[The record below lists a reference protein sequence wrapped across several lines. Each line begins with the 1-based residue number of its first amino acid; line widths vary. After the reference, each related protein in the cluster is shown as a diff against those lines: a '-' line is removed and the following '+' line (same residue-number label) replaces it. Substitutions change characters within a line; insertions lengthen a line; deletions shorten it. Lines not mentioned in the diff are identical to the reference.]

1 MRKLTPINFPSC
13 LFIEHKS
20 LLCIRTETWK
30 WRKRLKAGWIFPF
43 LNRQMPSLSGCVN
56 DFNCHLRKTSLL
68 PSLNNVSIP
77 NFPYFSISGDLG
89 STQKTLGCNYRI
101 IMLSPWIIV
110 YPTGGIPSRSLWL
123 FFSNE
128 VPSLIKRNQSEDLS
142 TLGLP
147 APTAGRLWEPLSH
160 SQFKRQGRDFE
171 ICVWFLFDT
180 ARLCSFSGWL
190 ALYVALSSRD
200 IYDAYSSSRHSSA
213 FVARGFFCLQSR

>member
-1 MRKLTPINFPSC
+1 MKEAAESWLDIPFSKPTNA
-13 LFIEHKS
+13 FIVW
-20 LLCIRTETWK
+20 LCEW
-30 WRKRLKAGWIFPF
+30 FE
-43 LNRQMPSLSGCVN
+43 
-56 DFNCHLRKTSLL
+56 L
-68 PSLNNVSIP
+68 PLEKNIASPRSYNVSIP
-77 NFPYFSISGDLG
+77 NFPYFSISGDLC
-89 STQKTLGCNYRI
+89 STQKTLGCNYRV
-101 IMLSPWIIV
+101 IMLSPWVIV

-142 TLGLP
+142 TSGLP
-147 APTAGRLWEPLSH
+147 APTTGRLWEPLSH

-171 ICVWFLFDT
+171 ICVWFLFDS

-200 IYDAYSSSRHSSA
+200 IYDAYSSSSHSSA